1 MAIEHVRVSQHAKD
15 QLVRLKRITGIKNWN
30 VLCRWAL
37 CVSLAEESKPSNSD
51 PHPDSNVEMT
61 WKVFGGQFADLY
73 LSLLKERCLLDG
85 LETDDSTL
93 AQQFRL
99 HLHRG
104 ISYLAGNWKLRSI
117 ESLVLMANTERLK
130 PDK

>member
-1 MAIEHVRVSQHAKD
+1 MALEHVRVSQQAKD
-15 QLVRLKRITGIKNWN
+15 HLIRLKRITGIKNWN

-37 CVSLAEESKPSNSD
+37 CVSLAEESRPSNSD
-51 PHPDSNVEMT
+51 AHPDSNVEMT
-61 WKVFGGQFADLY
+61 WKVFGGQFAELY

-85 LETDDSTL
+85 LETDEATL

-104 ISYLAGNWKLRSI
+104 ISYLAGNRKLRSI
-117 ESLVLMANTERLK
+117 EDLVLMANTERLNRGK
-130 PDK
+130 